1 MKIKLRVAEIWE
13 CCSLVSGP
21 YHHHDVQLAN
31 VVEGDRL
38 RLPIPV
44 PFRDQAAPILR
55 HILWQR
61 QGTSKVKKWIWHPNS
76 EWLWDTIFSQ
86 AVGLCARAW
95 SDRRRP
101 RARLPRPWPE
111 ETSHFKRQLA
121 EASRT
126 SHARAGKL
134 QISPGNS
141 VWKRSKQPIKTCMC
155 TVMSY
160 SNENLTFKW
169 ELPACLFPFTK
180 KEEQQREDGW
190 RIGHSHLNRHHC
202 SSLTF

>member
-1 MKIKLRVAEIWE
+1 MKIKLRMAELWE

-61 QGTSKVKKWIWHPNS
+61 QGASKVKKIDLAS
-76 EWLWDTIFSQ
+76 KFRMSFLWDTIFSQ

-101 RARLPRPWPE
+101 RARLSRPWPE
-111 ETSHFKRQLA
+111 EASHFKRQLA

-141 VWKRSKQPIKTCMC
+141 VWKRSKQPIKTYMC

-160 SNENLTFKW
+160 SNENLSFKW
-169 ELPACLFPFTK
+169 ELPACHFPFNK
-180 KEEQQREDGW
+180 RKSSRERMGAK
-190 RIGHSHLNRHHC
+190 
-202 SSLTF
+202 